1 MDEAIGLLDM
11 FHITNEMMKE
21 HLMDLCMNKKTAKEI
36 FGLKDKQLKLIPSE
50 RSGSSVKFKV
60 QVLLP
65 PLSYVFEFCL

>member
-1 MDEAIGLLDM
+1 
-11 FHITNEMMKE
+11 
-21 HLMDLCMNKKTAKEI
+21 MNKKTAKEI